1 MSAMNPHVSDEQISD
16 QFTFGPLIV
25 DAMHG
30 YLSGANFIRDLYE
43 PLVTSQRERIAA
55 LEEALKDA
63 ADFLDGYANDESDDT
78 NTGIC
83 SAFDRA
89 AKAARALLTPKT
101 TDPK

>member
-1 MSAMNPHVSDEQISD
+1 MNPHVSDEQIEKYAAQYS
-16 QFTFGPLIV
+16 FAYEREIKRALV
-25 DAMHG
+25 HA
-30 YLSGANFIRDLYE
+30 RDLYE
-43 PLVTSQRERIAA
+43 PLVTSQAERIAA